1 LDDVKVFVI
10 LKELI
15 ELDYAWV
22 VNDLHNGYLILYHLE
37 LCGTLVPA
45 LLNNLESTHHVQ
57 LLVPNFFYFPIA
69 TLTNDFED
77 FIVDLDGVASMRD
90 QHARIDDDIELV
102 LLDLIHVA
110 LKNVLLNQAYDLA
123 RIKRAILWFQGIL
136 IFSLVE
142 AET

>member
-1 LDDVKVFVI
+1 MDDVKVFVI

-22 VNDLHNGYLILYHLE
+22 VNDLHNGYLILDHLE
-37 LCGTLVPA
+37 LCSALVPA
-45 LLNNLESTHHVQ
+45 LLNHLESTHHVQ

-69 TLTNDFED
+69 TLANDFED

-90 QHARIDDDIELV
+90 QHSRIDDDIELV

-110 LKNVLLNQAYDLA
+110 LKDVLLNQAYDLA
-123 RIKRAILWFQGIL
+123 RIKRAILWFQGIV

>member
-1 LDDVKVFVI
+1 MDDVKVLVV

-15 ELDYAWV
+15 ELDYARV
-22 VNDLHNGYLILYHLE
+22 VDDLHNGYLILDHLE

-45 LLNNLESTHHVQ
+45 LLNHLESTHHVQ
-57 LLVPNFFYFPIA
+57 LLVPNFFDFPVA
-69 TLTNDFED
+69 ALANDFEN

-110 LKNVLLNQAYDLA
+110 LKDVLLNQAYDLA
-123 RIKRAILWFQGIL
+123 CIK
-136 IFSLVE
+136 
-142 AET
+142 

>member
-1 LDDVKVFVI
+1 MDDVKVLVV

-15 ELDYAWV
+15 ELDYARV
-22 VNDLHNGYLILYHLE
+22 VDDLHDGYLILDHLE

-45 LLNNLESTHHVQ
+45 LLNHLESTHYVQ
-57 LLVPNFFYFPIA
+57 LLVPNFFDFPIA

-77 FIVDLDGVASMRD
+77 FIVDLDGVATMRD

-102 LLDLIHVA
+102 LLHLIHVA
-110 LKNVLLNQAYDLA
+110 LKDVLLNQAYDLA
-123 RIKRAILWFQGIL
+123 RIKRAILRFQAIL